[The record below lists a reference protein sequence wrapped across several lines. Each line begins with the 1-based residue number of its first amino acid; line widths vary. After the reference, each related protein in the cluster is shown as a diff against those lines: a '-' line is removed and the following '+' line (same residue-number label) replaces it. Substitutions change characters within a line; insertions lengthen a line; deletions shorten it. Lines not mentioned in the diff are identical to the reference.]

1 MDNITNVTIN
11 FGLFEAAI
19 KSSLKKFHM
28 VKERYDHGEV
38 DEASVLKKAD
48 EVSEQIVFY
57 TELLGARLELIN
69 EYMDDKYHNKQA
81 LRTERKEITN
91 KISRYQGVL
100 NSIDDECKEIENGDC
115 DIFDDEDEF
124 DL

>member
-1 MDNITNVTIN
+1 MDNITDVTIN
-11 FGLFEAAI
+11 FGLFEVAI
-19 KSSLKKFHM
+19 KSSLKKFHIA
-28 VKERYDHGEV
+28 KEMFDHGEV

-100 NSIDDECKEIENGDC
+100 NSIVEECNEIENGDC
-115 DIFDDEDEF
+115 DMFDDEDEF
-124 DL
+124 EF